1 MQNYKF
7 TSDAQREEYFR
18 ETRRN
23 VADWLG
29 ILGLTDHVTFSI
41 HRVVDPEL
49 QSSSGSNF
57 SIGIMYRGQL
67 AISVCTAVPTA
78 ADPYKVVNDLVVYP
92 TDVMLPGKIVKNG
105 RPIAHAEFH
114 DYIKPEFKFRSI
126 SIDTEHAATNLAY
139 IKALPRIVASIK
151 ARLDIREE
159 YTNEVKALSDKFA
172 RDMEAA
178 ANKVFA
184 GDCEPFANNI
194 VAPCYALVSMTNR
207 TGPKRALFI
216 PCANGD
222 AYARLEERVKARCAC
237 MRCFIYKCDEPV
249 VNFPNAETYETFVTE
264 RPAEFTTQCVF
275 DESLFDRFISI
286 PDLDDVT
293 RSEAETFRMYC
304 KLTAEE
310 PFTPAKD

>member
-1 MQNYKF
+1 MKNYKF
-7 TSDAQREEYFR
+7 TSAAQRVEYFR
-18 ETRRN
+18 ETRRTI
-23 VADWLG
+23 ADWLG
-29 ILGLTDHVTFSI
+29 ILGLTDHVAFSI
-41 HRVVDPEL
+41 HRVVEPDL
-49 QSSSGSNF
+49 QSSPGSNF
-57 SIGIMYRGQL
+57 SIGILYRGQL
-67 AISVCTAVPTA
+67 AISVCTAAPTS

-92 TDVMLPGKIVKNG
+92 TDVMLPGKIVKND
-105 RPIAHAEFH
+105 RSIAHVEFH
-114 DYIKPEFKFRSI
+114 YYIKPEFKFRPI
-126 SIDTEHAATNLAY
+126 SLDTEHAATNLAY

-159 YTNEVKALSDKFA
+159 YTNEVKALSDKFV
-172 RDMEAA
+172 RDIEAA

-194 VAPCYALVSMTNR
+194 VAPCYALIGMTC
-207 TGPKRALFI
+207 TGTKRALFI

-237 MRCFIYKCDEPV
+237 MRCFIYKCDEPE
-249 VNFPNAETYETFVTE
+249 VNFPNAKTYETFVTE
-264 RPAEFTTQCVF
+264 RPVEFTTQCVF
-275 DESLFDRFISI
+275 DEALFDKFINI

-293 RSEAETFRMYC
+293 RSEADTFRMYC

>member
-18 ETRRN
+18 ETRMT

-29 ILGLTDHVTFSI
+29 FLGLTDHVSFSI
-41 HRVVDPEL
+41 HRVVDPDL
-49 QSSSGSNF
+49 QSSPKSNF

-78 ADPYKVVNDLVVYP
+78 ADPYKVVNGLVVYP
-92 TDVMLPGKIVKNG
+92 TGVMLPDKIVKID
-105 RPIAHAEFH
+105 RPI
-114 DYIKPEFKFRSI
+114 DYNKLQNYIKPEFKFWPI
-126 SIDTEHAATNLAY
+126 SLDTEHAATNLAY
-139 IKALPRIVASIK
+139 VRALPRIVASIK

-159 YTNEVKALSDKFA
+159 YTNAVKVISDKFT

-184 GDCEPFANNI
+184 GDCEPFENNI
-194 VAPCYALVSMTNR
+194 VAPCYALISMDAR
-207 TGPKRALFI
+207 PGPKRALFI
-216 PCANGD
+216 PCANGN
-222 AYARLEERVKARCAC
+222 AYGRLEERVKSSCAC

-275 DESLFDRFISI
+275 DDALFDRFISI

-304 KLTAEE
+304 KCTAEE